1 MPLTNSA
8 IRRYTPPT
16 CTLEVLA
23 QNSPLSRWTGKS
35 VLKNLTFE
43 LRFDD
48 PRLPEDKRVPI
59 RGDRDQLEALCN
71 AVANYVQE
79 FLQKSPESF
88 WETFSGSN
96 ESTEVS
102 DEPEIKEF
110 TRSSSKIKT
119 LNSFNAQ
126 IPRAEIHLE
135 PSSYLAHNLFL
146 GSLANQASG
155 PVIKLS
161 LLQLFDLA
169 SALDEYSADV
179 MALPTDANTSYSRSA
194 FALPSWAPVAAVL
207 VIGLGLTPITWQYAN
222 RIKQQDEKAAKTAQ
236 LDKSDKSNQI
246 ALQEQPSFSSSLPTP
261 QPALT
266 PENSLQSQQ
275 LPGSTPS
282 PLPNAAS
289 LPISPTSPGAIPTTP
304 QKPGTPTFPSISQTS
319 PNSNFPLTG
328 LPATGSKL
336 TIPSGTET
344 TSTFSTASGKKGAPS
359 TLTTTPQIAIQPN
372 LSQSSRTGS
381 KISSSRTTLP
391 STTSYLPPSAFS
403 SGNSPNISSVP
414 PSLATIPNARTGDR
428 TSALSPAD
436 PSSLANLSDDGNLA
450 SRLRESRND
459 STEVATS
466 NRSNTA
472 SETLFDSSPQI
483 AEARNIL
490 SKRWNPPAGLKQT
503 LEYSLI
509 VGIDGKI
516 ERIFPLGKAA
526 RDYVDS
532 AMPAVGQP
540 FVSPNRNGQN
550 VKIRAVFSP
559 NGKVQ
564 TFAEND

>member
-48 PRLPEDKRVPI
+48 PRLPEDKRILI
-59 RGDRDQLEALCN
+59 RGDRDQLEVLCS
-71 AVANYVQE
+71 AVATYVQE

-88 WETFSGSN
+88 WETFCGSN
-96 ESTEVS
+96 EPSDTS
-102 DEPEIKEF
+102 DEPDIKEF
-110 TRSSSKIKT
+110 TRSSTQIKT
-119 LNSFNAQ
+119 FNSFNAQ

-135 PSSYLAHNLFL
+135 PSSHLAHNLFL

-155 PVIKLS
+155 PVIQLS

-179 MALPTDANTSYSRSA
+179 MALPTDANTNRSRQA

-222 RIKQQDEKAAKTAQ
+222 RIKQQDEKAAKTA
-236 LDKSDKSNQI
+236 KSDKSNQI
-246 ALQEQPSFSSSLPTP
+246 ALQQQPSFSSSLPTP
-261 QPALT
+261 QPPLT
-266 PENSLQSQQ
+266 PEDSLRSLQP
-275 LPGSTPS
+275 PGSTP
-282 PLPNAAS
+282 PALPNAGS
-289 LPISPTSPGAIPTTP
+289 LPISPTSPVIPTTP
-304 QKPGTPTFPSISQTS
+304 QKPGTPTFPSASQTS
-319 PNSNFPLTG
+319 PNLNFPSTG
-328 LPATGSKL
+328 LPPTGSTL
-336 TIPSGTET
+336 TIPSGTGT
-344 TSTFSTASGKKGAPS
+344 TSTFPTASGKKSASS
-359 TLTTTPQIAIQPN
+359 TLTPAPQIAIQPN
-372 LSQSSRTGS
+372 LSQNSRPGS
-381 KISSSRTTLP
+381 KIPNTGSNLP
-391 STTSYLPPSAFS
+391 SRLSNLPPSAFPS
-403 SGNSPNISSVP
+403 STISPNISSAP
-414 PSLATIPNARTGDR
+414 PPLATIPNARSGGR
-428 TSALSPAD
+428 TPVLSPAD
-436 PSSLANLSDDGNLA
+436 PSSLANLSDNGNLA

-459 STEVATS
+459 STEIATNS
-466 NRSNTA
+466 RSNTG
-472 SETLFDSSPQI
+472 SDTLFDSSPQI
-483 AEARNIL
+483 AEARDIL
-490 SKRWNPPAGLKQT
+490 SKRWNPPDGLKQT

-509 VGIDGKI
+509 VGIDGRI
-516 ERIFPLGKAA
+516 ERIMPLGKAA
-526 RDYVDS
+526 RDYVEN
-532 AMPAVGQP
+532 AMPRVGQP

-564 TFAEND
+564 TFPEND